1 MIRLVLLP
9 GMDGTGQLFGPFLAA
24 LGATVDAH
32 VVRYPPSMA
41 SYKELVAF
49 AANELPTDG
58 HYVILGESFSG
69 PIATALAAR
78 RPTGLVGLVLCA
90 TFVKNPPP
98 RFNSLRS
105 LVGLL
110 PAIAPPIKPLSW
122 LLCNEAAHS
131 QADPLRSAIA
141 SIPPS
146 TLRARLGE
154 VLAVDACASL
164 RDVSVP
170 ILYLRALHDRLVP
183 RDASQVIQRIRQD
196 VTVVDIE
203 APHFLL
209 QTAPKAAAAAVQ
221 RFATAIAAAGSGVAD
236 PATALRESPP
246 S

>member
-24 LGATVDAH
+24 LGVTVDAR

-41 SYKELVAF
+41 SYQELVAF

-58 HYVILGESFSG
+58 RYIILGESFSG
-69 PIATALAAR
+69 PIATALAAG
-78 RPTGLVGLVLCA
+78 RPAGLVGLVLCA
-90 TFVKNPPP
+90 TFVKSPRP

-122 LLCNEAAHS
+122 LLCNEAAGS
-131 QADPLRSAIA
+131 QLPHLRSAIA
-141 SIPPS
+141 SVPPS

-154 VLAVDACASL
+154 VLAVDASESL

-183 RDASQVIQRIRQD
+183 RDASQVIQQLRQD
-196 VTVVDIE
+196 VTVVDVE

-209 QTAPKAAAAAVQ
+209 QTAPEASAAAVQ
-221 RFATAIAAAGSGVAD
+221 RFATAIAATGSG
-236 PATALRESPP
+236 ATNPTAAVRESPP
-246 S
+246 A